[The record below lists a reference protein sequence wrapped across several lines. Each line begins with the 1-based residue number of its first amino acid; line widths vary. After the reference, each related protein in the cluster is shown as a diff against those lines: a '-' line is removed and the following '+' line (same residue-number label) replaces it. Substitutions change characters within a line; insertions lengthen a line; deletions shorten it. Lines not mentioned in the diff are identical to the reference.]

1 MPVWLR
7 WQPPKLRL
15 EEEAREARVT
25 SVDLFYD
32 LIFGAVV
39 AQLALGLSRD
49 VTAGGLLLFALLFV
63 AVVRVW
69 SSETFYSD
77 HFETL
82 DASYRLSVLAAMLC
96 AGGLAVAVPQGF
108 GGLFPVFALSMAA
121 ARIVLVVQWLRVR
134 RHEPPARGLARRYA
148 LLYGWVCAIWLAAA
162 AGPQIARMPLAIG
175 AVLLDLAAPLL
186 ATRLQ
191 NDLAKFSSEHL
202 SDRFGAFFLVV
213 LGQMVVL
220 SVVEMTRL
228 RAPTFADL
236 FAGMLAFMAGFTLW
250 WVYVDHAVGRTLREG
265 DPWNAVWS
273 YMNIPVFMATG
284 AFGSAVIAVVTRAD
298 LVAPD
303 AVRWLLAGSFG
314 CVILFAGLAELA
326 LEPLPNTVRFL
337 RVERHGSRLAL
348 VHGAPAALAVLV
360 ALLGHGLTV
369 VPLLLLLLATGVF
382 AVVLGEYVRAGQ

>member
-15 EEEAREARVT
+15 EEAREARVT

-39 AQLALGLSRD
+39 AQLALELARD
-49 VTAGGLLLFALLFV
+49 VTPRGLFLFALLFV

-82 DASYRLSVLAAMLC
+82 DVSYRVSVLAAMLC
-96 AGGLAVAVPQGF
+96 AGGMAVSVPQGF
-108 GGLFPVFALSMAA
+108 GGLFPVFALSVAV
-121 ARIVLVVQWLRVR
+121 ARLVLVAQWLRVR
-134 RHEPPARGLARRYA
+134 RHEPPARLLARRYL
-148 LLYGWVCAIWLAAA
+148 LLYGWVAVIWLAAA
-162 AGPQIARMPLAIG
+162 AGPQVARMPLAVA
-175 AVLLDLAAPLL
+175 AVLLDLASPLF
-186 ATRLQ
+186 ATQLQ
-191 NDLAKFSSEHL
+191 NDIGRFSSEHL

-213 LGQMVVL
+213 LGQMIVL

-228 RAPTFADL
+228 RAPSFADL
-236 FAGMLAFMAGFTLW
+236 FAGMLAFMVGFTLW

-265 DPWNAVWS
+265 DPWNAAWTYFNV
-273 YMNIPVFMATG
+273 PLFMATG
-284 AFGSAVIAVVTRAD
+284 AFGSAVIALVTRAD

-303 AVRWLLAGSFG
+303 PLRWLLAGSFA

-326 LEPLPNTVRFL
+326 LEPLPNPVRVF
-337 RVERHGSRLAL
+337 RAERRGSRVALIHGLPAGLAF
-348 VHGAPAALAVLV
+348 LV
-360 ALLGHGLTV
+360 ALLGGGLTV
-369 VPLLLLLLATGVF
+369 VPLLLMLLAVGVF
-382 AVVLGEYVRAGQ
+382 SVVLGEYVRAGQ